1 MFRNG
6 FFRCRSHPSWAMPML
21 PRFGTAATG
30 RFAGDALPFFAR
42 TLAGGGGSTP

>member
-6 FFRCRSHPSWAMPML
+6 FFRCRSHPSGAMPVL
-21 PRFGTAATG
+21 KRIGTAAR
-30 RFAGDALPFFAR
+30 RFAGDTLPLFAR